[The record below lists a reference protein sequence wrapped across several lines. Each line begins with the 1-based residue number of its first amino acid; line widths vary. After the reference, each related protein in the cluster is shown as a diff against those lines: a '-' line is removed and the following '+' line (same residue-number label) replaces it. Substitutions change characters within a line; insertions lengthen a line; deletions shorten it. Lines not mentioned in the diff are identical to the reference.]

1 MPFNP
6 MMIKN
11 TQRRLPKEKVKKP
24 PTSIRERLLC
34 WSKLLM
40 AAVLSSGKIIK
51 LLTEIITQTMVVH
64 QVWCHCCF

>member
-24 PTSIRERLLC
+24 PVNIRERLLC

-40 AAVLSSGKIIK
+40 AAVLSSGRPKK
-51 LLTEIITQTMVVH
+51 YP
-64 QVWCHCCF
+64 